1 MRERDKAILDS
12 LKKFRVLNRDQI
24 IAMHFK
30 DTKQAI
36 TNCNRVM
43 NRLHL
48 QGNVRV
54 DKGSRPFNYFHGES
68 NMKFNSMKA
77 PHFKM
82 IADMYITMCKYSKPQ
97 EFEVEPKIDIKG
109 SVEPDAYAVWNG
121 CPFYI
126 EVQRSLYSKKVMQ
139 TKVNRYLDYFL
150 SGLWKNPNLLS
161 NTFPIVIILTETEY
175 KIDTVD
181 GVRFLQAKDIDDLV
195 KKHMTK
201 KAPTQSE

>member
-24 IAMHFK
+24 IAMYFD

-48 QGNVRV
+48 QGAVRV
-54 DKGSRPFNYFHGES
+54 EKGSRPFCYFHGDS

-82 IADMYITMCKYSKPQ
+82 IADMYIRMCEYCKP
-97 EFEVEPKIDIKG
+97 EVFEVEPKMAIKG
-109 SVEPDAYAVWNG
+109 SVEPDAYAVWKG
-121 CPFYI
+121 TPFFI
-126 EVQRSLYSKKVMQ
+126 EVQRSLYTKKVMQ

-150 SGLWKNPNLLS
+150 SGVWKNPQSLS
-161 NTFPIVIILTETEY
+161 NTFPVVIILTESDYE
-175 KIDTVD
+175 IESIE
-181 GVRFLQAKDIDDLV
+181 GVMFLQAKDIDDLV
-195 KKHMTK
+195 KKYM
-201 KAPTQSE
+201 S